1 MSKHINVNPD
11 HYKVAGRER
20 QGDAVIQNLQ
30 RQQFAQQQAQT
41 ERWQAKHSGPPWET
55 AAADSAEAEGQRPKA
70 EGQGRAKAEGGR
82 VKSEAKSLKGQKA
95 ESLTERRLRGTKAQ
109 PKKSRA
115 QRLKGPKARKPR
127 VVAVREKGSRVGL
140 RLSRRQQ
147 KHALGLNDVALNDRQ
162 LVKSAGADFRL
173 TPHTRLAHSGSTR

>member
-20 QGDAVIQNLQ
+20 QGDAVIQTLQ

-55 AAADSAEAEGQRPKA
+55 AAADSAEAGGHRPKA

-82 VKSEAKSLKGQKA
+82 GKAAGRRPKA
-95 ESLTERRLRGTKAQ
+95 EARGQADRKLKSQKTQRREARR
-109 PKKSRA
+109 P
-115 QRLKGPKARKPR
+115 KGPKARRLKGQRVRTSGVAAKRLQPAAAGRSSTKRSPTKRRRTSRPASQHKPR
-127 VVAVREKGSRVGL
+127 R
-140 RLSRRQQ
+140 
-147 KHALGLNDVALNDRQ
+147 
-162 LVKSAGADFRL
+162 
-173 TPHTRLAHSGSTR
+173 